1 MKLLRFLT
9 PLMVI
14 AVAGCAAV
22 GPAPDAAVLTD
33 LAPTGKLRFGVAFAP
48 EPSTFFVAKGADGQ
62 PSGVAVDLARDL
74 GRQLGRPVEFLV
86 APNSGQL
93 TDALVSGKVDAALM
107 PVDAERR
114 KKLGIG
120 PIYFIGENTYLVRP
134 GANIRTLAD
143 VDQGGM
149 RVVGIAN
156 TTTIRAVGAMLK
168 NTKITPVPSVDEALG
183 LLRAGQADAFA
194 LTRDTLAPLV
204 ASVPGS
210 RILDGAFRKIDFAV
224 VLPKDKPQ
232 GLAYATQWMNDA
244 KANGTVRKAFD
255 AHGFKSAAVA
265 PADAR

>member
-9 PLMVI
+9 PLMVM
-14 AVAGCAAV
+14 ALVGCASV
-22 GPAPDAAVLTD
+22 GPAPDDAVLRD

-93 TDALVSGKVDAALM
+93 TDALTSGKVDAALM

-114 KKLGIG
+114 QKLAIG
-120 PIYFIGENTYLVRP
+120 PIYFVGENTYLVRA
-134 GANIRTLAD
+134 GANIRTIAD
-143 VDQGGM
+143 VDQAGI

-168 NTKITPVPSVDEALG
+168 NTRITPVPSVGEALG
-183 LLRAGQADAFA
+183 LLRTSQADAFA

-210 RILDGAFRKIDFAV
+210 RILDGAFRKIDFSV

-232 GLAYATQWMNDA
+232 GLAYATKWMNDA

-255 AHGFKSAAVA
+255 THGFKSADVA
-265 PADAR
+265 PANAR